1 MIDTIFISNDSLQ
14 FRENL
19 LGWVK
24 QLIMTT
30 DDKIGDEE
38 LQFYINR
45 EATKLSP
52 LP

>member
-1 MIDTIFISNDSLQ
+1 
-14 FRENL
+14 
-19 LGWVK
+19 
-24 QLIMTT
+24 MTT

-52 LP
+52 LPQGKMNKYTGK